1 MATYTTNLT
10 VTTPRET
17 TSATLSGD
25 YTEVFSLS
33 QKLDNN
39 TSLVSILSNATA
51 IGSLTLS
58 DCKTLMIKNSGAVGA
73 ELNILLNGWSN
84 AAPDTDTSAQYVSIL
99 LASGDFIMLPNLRVL
114 GYQSSDSAGDAIQ
127 LDNLVPD
134 ANMYIAVDN
143 PTGTSGGSGDPQLTA
158 EAVNDSETDIT
169 VDDANFFYVGD
180 LIRIENEI
188 MEVTAIS
195 GDTLTVIRGA
205 FGSTVGDYSDDKPI
219 RFPFFNAYSN
229 FTAATGGYD
238 TAQTNGSG
246 HFKAMNFFGYGR
258 AELEVKGLV
267 AGSISGKFYSA
278 GYQELGMSGITSST
292 NSGLAASTE
301 YGFDITVDGSG
312 LVDSNSMRFTTSSN
326 TKFGGSD
333 GVIRKIQDVLDTLYY
348 TSGNLLEEK
357 VTVSIV
363 NGDIRFTSG
372 QRLST
377 SAILLATGSVGMDTA
392 ITPFGVGRIPA
403 IGEIMKPILA
413 KLPDDVV
420 YDRIT
425 YATSPNAGA
434 LSYDDAY
441 GNLVGGAI
449 TGGTI
454 NYETG
459 AVDFRGPSNAE
470 FVITALYNSPFS
482 GKIKS
487 KGGDAMEAINSLQA
501 IHANTTNQKHKAKLR
516 IELY

>member
-312 LVDSNSMRFTTSSN
+312 LVDSDVLKFTTSSN

-333 GVIRKIQDVLDTLYY
+333 GVIRKIQDVFDSLYY
-348 TSGNLLEEK
+348 TAGNLLNEK
-357 VTVSIV
+357 VTVGIV

-377 SAILLATGSVGMDTA
+377 SAILLAAPSAGET
-392 ITPFGVGRIPA
+392 TPFGVGRLPA
-403 IGEIMKPILA
+403 IGVVEAPIA
-413 KLPDDVV
+413 SRLPNDTIVDKKTG
-420 YDRIT
+420 IS
-425 YATSPNAGA
+425 SPNVGA
-434 LSYDDAY
+434 FFYDDGK
-441 GNLVGGAI
+441 GNISGACN
-449 TGGTI
+449 GTI

-459 AVDFRGPSNAE
+459 AININGCPPNAH
-470 FVITALYNSPFS
+470 FVISANYGAAHSGGNKFAATYANSIMQIQARS
-482 GKIKS
+482 TNAKI
-487 KGGDAMEAINSLQA
+487 
-501 IHANTTNQKHKAKLR
+501 NTTIDLIGIK
-516 IELY
+516 